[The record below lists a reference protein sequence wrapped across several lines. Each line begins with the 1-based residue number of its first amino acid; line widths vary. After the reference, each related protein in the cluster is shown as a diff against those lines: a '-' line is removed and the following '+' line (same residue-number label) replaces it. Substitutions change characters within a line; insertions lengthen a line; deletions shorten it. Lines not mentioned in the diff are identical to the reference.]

1 MKTYTLKGKNGKP
14 DIDFSLGDL
23 IPVRQK
29 KKYDFN
35 ELVNLINY
43 RDYEAVTPFQDGDY
57 RELYRNYANKR
68 SDFFTIRDT
77 GIIVIPGNCIFPTL
91 LTGNQII

>member
-14 DIDFSLGDL
+14 DIDFTLEDL

-35 ELVNLINY
+35 TLTAMINY
-43 RDYEAVTPFQDGDY
+43 RDYEAVTLFKDEDY
-57 RELYRNYANKR
+57 KALYRNYANKR

-77 GIIVIPGNCIFPTL
+77 GIVVIPGNCLFPTI
-91 LTGNQII
+91 LTEHDLI